1 MRGALATTAREY
13 GLRIAILVAVIVT
26 FLVISK
32 SFAGPS
38 SVYAVLESFA
48 FVGIVALGLS
58 VTKIAGEL
66 DLSVASTAAL
76 MGVIAIEVAQ
86 FGLVVAIV
94 VAVAGGALLG
104 ALQGWLIARLG
115 INSLVFTAGSLIAI
129 RGFAYIASNNTPV
142 VLTDF
147 AISDPLHTRFATFFS
162 PSSVIAI
169 LAFVV
174 VGLFLAFTRPG
185 RHIYAIGGARTEAIA
200 AGVPVTSSMTLA
212 FSISGATAGLA
223 GAIACLKGGSAAPEG
238 FPDLLL
244 LAVGAALIGGIGLYG
259 GVGTIW
265 HVVIG
270 VAITGTLTAGMAT
283 LAAPS
288 YLSNLVLG
296 VLLVLLLVAD
306 FFIAKAVRRR
316 RLSRLREIVA
326 TDGEVPAEALVTTG
340 R

>member
-1 MRGALATTAREY
+1 MRGALATTSREY
-13 GLRIAILVAVIVT
+13 GLRIIILVAVIAT
-26 FLVISK
+26 FLIISK
-32 SFAGPS
+32 GFSGPS

-58 VTKIAGEL
+58 VTMIAGEL

-86 FGLVVAIV
+86 FGLVVAILTAV
-94 VAVAGGALLG
+94 VGGFVLG
-104 ALQGWLIARLG
+104 ALQGWLIAKLG

-129 RGFAYIASNNTPV
+129 RGFAYIASDNAPV

-147 AISDPLHTRFATFFS
+147 EISDPLHARFAMFFS
-162 PSSVIAI
+162 PSSIIAI
-169 LAFVV
+169 IVFVILGV
-174 VGLFLAFTRPG
+174 FLAYTRPG

-200 AGVPVTSSMTLA
+200 AGVPLTSSMTLA
-212 FSISGATAGLA
+212 FGISGATAGLA

-259 GVGTIW
+259 GVGTIG
-265 HVVIG
+265 HVVVG
-270 VAITGTLTAGMAT
+270 VAITGTLQAGMAT

-288 YLSNLVLG
+288 YLNNLVLG

-306 FFIAKAVRRR
+306 FLIVRASRRR
-316 RLSRLREIVA
+316 RLTRLRTIVA
-326 TDGEVPAEALVTTG
+326 TEGEVPTEALVSSG